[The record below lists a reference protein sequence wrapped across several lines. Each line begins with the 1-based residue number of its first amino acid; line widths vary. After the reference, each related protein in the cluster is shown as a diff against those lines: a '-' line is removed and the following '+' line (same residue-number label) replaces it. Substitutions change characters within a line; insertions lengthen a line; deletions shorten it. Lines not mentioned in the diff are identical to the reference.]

1 MSANETI
8 ADIVAAKRREAQRL
22 IESAEASAMCG
33 ETMAGT
39 PYTEEDLEFARQDAK
54 EMLAEAD
61 RLEAAMKRE
70 AEKLNLVIQ
79 AQRIEIDAEQD
90 RQRRER
96 GDAAALRDALEALN
110 RIDTRGLKRLLY
122 ELVEADI
129 FDGGLINKIIAAV
142 DKAKAALAAPPR
154 NCDVGTAAEEQTTRY
169 RTFCSA
175 HKYLG
180 SDLSYM
186 CKGFGKG
193 RCPFFNSNTKSKC
206 ELAWAQMP
214 YKEGDCDAD

>member
-1 MSANETI
+1 MSERNETI

-96 GDAAALRDALEALN
+96 GDAAALRDALEEATERLI
-110 RIDTRGLKRLLY
+110 RIVGCDHYTFHRNKHHCDFKTTMGECRNKNIC
-122 ELVEADI
+122 ETI
-129 FDGGLINKIIAAV
+129 F
-142 DKAKAALAAPPR
+142 KAKVALAAPAR
-154 NCDVGTAAEEQTTRY
+154 NCDKYATYDAA
-169 RTFCSA
+169 
-175 HKYLG
+175 
-180 SDLSYM
+180 
-186 CKGFGKG
+186 
-193 RCPFFNSNTKSKC
+193 KC
-206 ELAWAQMP
+206 AW
-214 YKEGDCDAD
+214 YKEPIATLFSRWLFAQANEKGDDDASK